1 MIYLE
6 LLWTFFKI
14 GLFTIGGGHA
24 MIPLIMSEVSAHG
37 WLDQQVLID
46 FIGIAESTP
55 GPFAVNIA
63 TYTGVE
69 NAGVLGAV
77 CATLGVVLP
86 SLIIIIIV
94 AKFFSRYMNVPVVQE
109 VFDNVSG
116 AVSGLLLSVVI
127 TVGILVLFGMESIFD
142 GAGFEFDPIGLGLFA
157 AMTVLA
163 FVKFKGKCI
172 PPILLIVISAVAGV
186 LLYGFIPV

>member
-37 WLDQQVLID
+37 WIDQQVLID
-46 FIGIAESTP
+46 F
-55 GPFAVNIA
+55 
-63 TYTGVE
+63 VE
-69 NAGVLGAV
+69 RAGVLGAV

-86 SLIIIIIV
+86 SLIVIIIV

-109 VFDNVSG
+109 VFDSVSG

-127 TVGILVLFGMESIFD
+127 TVGILVLFGMDGLFD
-142 GAGFEFDPIGLGLFA
+142 GASFTFDPIGLGLFA
-157 AMTVLA
+157 AITVLA
-163 FVKFKGKCI
+163 FVKIKGKRI

>member
-37 WLDQQVLID
+37 WIDQQVLID

-55 GPFAVNIA
+55 GPFAINIA

-69 NAGVLGAV
+69 RAGVLGAV

-94 AKFFSRYMNVPVVQE
+94 SITSVNRDQTLHAKS
-109 VFDNVSG
+109 SG
-116 AVSGLLLSVVI
+116 RRKEI
-127 TVGILVLFGMESIFD
+127 HVLFISFNSKISIIKIRSRGFRSMENFMSMIYFVC
-142 GAGFEFDPIGLGLFA
+142 GELPMPFAPI
-157 AMTVLA
+157 M
-163 FVKFKGKCI
+163 
-172 PPILLIVISAVAGV
+172 
-186 LLYGFIPV
+186 

>member
-1 MIYLE
+1 MIYLQ

-24 MIPLIMSEVSAHG
+24 MIPLIMSEVSARG
-37 WLDQQVLID
+37 WLDQQVLVD

-69 NAGVLGAV
+69 TAGVLGGI

-94 AKFFSRYMNVPVVQE
+94 AKCFSRYMNRPVVQE
-109 VFDNVSG
+109 VFDSVSG

-127 TVGILVLFGMESIFD
+127 TVGILVLFGMDGLFD
-142 GAGFEFDPIGLGLFA
+142 GAAFTFDPIGLGLFA
-157 AMTVLA
+157 AMLVLA
-163 FVKFKGKCI
+163 FVKFRGKRI

-186 LLYGFIPV
+186 LLYGFIPA

>member
-24 MIPLIMSEVSAHG
+24 MIPLIMSEVSARD
-37 WLDQQVLID
+37 WIDQQVLID

-55 GPFAVNIA
+55 GPFAINIA

-69 NAGVLGAV
+69 TAGVLGAV
-77 CATLGVVLP
+77 CATFGVVLP

-109 VFDNVSG
+109 VFDSVSG

-127 TVGILVLFGMESIFD
+127 TVGILVLFGMDGLFD
-142 GAGFEFDPIGLGLFA
+142 GASFTFDPIGLGLFA
-157 AMTVLA
+157 AITVLA
-163 FVKFKGKCI
+163 FVKIKGKRI

>member
-37 WLDQQVLID
+37 WIDQQVLID

-55 GPFAVNIA
+55 GPFAINIA

-69 NAGVLGAV
+69 RAGVLGAV
-77 CATLGVVLP
+77 CATLGVVLGTLRNGRAVRRRVVYVRP
-86 SLIIIIIV
+86 HRTRTFRRNNGAGVRENQRKTHPTHTSHRYIRSCGSSAVRFHSRIV
-94 AKFFSRYMNVPVVQE
+94 FCSPFV
-109 VFDNVSG
+109 
-116 AVSGLLLSVVI
+116 
-127 TVGILVLFGMESIFD
+127 VLFIWHGTCC
-142 GAGFEFDPIGLGLFA
+142 A
-157 AMTVLA
+157 
-163 FVKFKGKCI
+163 
-172 PPILLIVISAVAGV
+172 
-186 LLYGFIPV
+186 